1 MNPEMSLGA
10 FQWGLFSDCRP
21 DPIIRDGGGGAQ
33 LCVMGWVVMHLLVQL
48 ANYPSAL
55 PFICHRTV
63 WESSD
68 SPCPPAQHLILS
80 LECSMMRSEPQ

>member
-1 MNPEMSLGA
+1 MGA
-10 FQWGLFSDCRP
+10 VLRLQTGPYHPGWGM
-21 DPIIRDGGGGAQ
+21 GGGAQ

>member
-1 MNPEMSLGA
+1 M
-10 FQWGLFSDCRP
+10 
-21 DPIIRDGGGGAQ
+21 GGGGAQ